1 MKTMNA
7 RKMVVGAVGGVL
19 FLSFAT
25 AAMAAPAQVS
35 AAGFN
40 QDMRKLWEDH
50 ITWTRVYIVAALN
63 DLPSKEA
70 TAKRLLLNQT
80 DIGDDIK
87 PFYGNEAGLKLTA
100 LLKDHILIAA
110 EVIDAAKAGDEAKRA
125 EASKRWYENSDDIAA
140 FLGSLNPQSW
150 PPAEMRP
157 MLREHLD
164 TTAEEVSAGL
174 KKDWTGD
181 IRAYDKLHRQILKM
195 ADVLSSGIVE
205 QFPDKFKN

>member
-1 MKTMNA
+1 MNVK
-7 RKMVVGAVGGVL
+7 KMIAGVIGGIL
-19 FLSFAT
+19 LLGFSA
-25 AAMAAPAQVS
+25 AAMAAPPKVS
-35 AAGFN
+35 ASDFN

-50 ITWTRVYIVAALN
+50 ITWTRMYIVAALN

-87 PFYGNEAGLKLTA
+87 PFYGNEAGRKLTA
-100 LLKDHILIAA
+100 LLRDHILIAA
-110 EVIDAAKAGDEAKRA
+110 EVIDAAKAGDNVKR
-125 EASKRWYENSDDIAA
+125 EDASKRWVQNSDDIAA
-140 FLGSLNPQSW
+140 FLGRLNPQSW
-150 PPAEMRP
+150 PPADMKF

-164 TTAEEVSAGL
+164 TTTEEVSAGL

-195 ADVLSSGIVE
+195 ADTLSFGIVE
-205 QFPDKFKN
+205 QFPDKFKK

>member
-7 RKMVVGAVGGVL
+7 RKMIVGAMGGVL
-19 FLSFAT
+19 FLSFA
-25 AAMAAPAQVS
+25 AAAAAASPRVS
-35 AAGFN
+35 AADFN

-50 ITWTRVYIVAALN
+50 ITWTRMYIVAALN
-63 DLPSKEA
+63 NLPLKEA

-87 PFYGNEAGLKLTA
+87 PFYGNEAGRKLTA

-110 EVIDAAKAGDEAKRA
+110 EVIDAAKAGDAAKQV
-125 EASKRWYENSDDIAA
+125 EASKRWYANSDDIAV
-140 FLGSLNPQSW
+140 FLGRLNPQSW
-150 PPAEMRP
+150 PLVDMKP

-164 TTAEEVSAGL
+164 ATTEEVSAGL

-181 IRAYDKLHRQILKM
+181 IKAYDKLHRQILKM